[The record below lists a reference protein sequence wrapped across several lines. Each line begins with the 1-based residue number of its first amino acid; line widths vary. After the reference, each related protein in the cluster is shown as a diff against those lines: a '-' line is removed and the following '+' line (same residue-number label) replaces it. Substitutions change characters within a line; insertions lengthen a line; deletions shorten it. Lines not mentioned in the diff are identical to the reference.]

1 MNELLEETAAL
12 KHSPRAMRMELTSER
27 VARHR
32 ARGAMQE
39 KLDEQSA
46 VIEQLQF
53 ATPAPSL
60 PGCAR

>member
-1 MNELLEETAAL
+1 
-12 KHSPRAMRMELTSER
+12 MELTNE
-27 VARHR
+27 
-32 ARGAMQE
+32 RGARQRTRDTMQE

-60 PGCAR
+60 SGGAGNGTGHAAASRGPAVVF